1 MCLYWSRINILYDST
16 TKKNHINILQFSSH
30 AIYPIPSIHLRLLS
44 ELLKTLIFKAPTGA
58 FIWSRI
64 NIFYDSMKK
73 AHINIFYDSG
83 SQTHGGFRINISYE
97 FTFYNSHLIPSTP
110 FHLSILDIYFFVR
123 IIEHIDILSWDR
135 TFHVEAESTFFTILL
150 KYSPHQ
156 HFLRF
161 WLSFHNVMII
171 N

>member
-1 MCLYWSRINILYDST
+1 MELTWAVCKMRRKGLLANRCSRFPRWIQVRSIFLCLY
-16 TKKNHINILQFSSH
+16 
-30 AIYPIPSIHLRLLS
+30 
-44 ELLKTLIFKAPTGA
+44 
-58 FIWSRI
+58 WSRI

-135 TFHVEAESTFFTILL
+135 TFHVEAESTSFTILL

-161 WLSFHNVMII
+161 WLSFHNVMIM